1 MTTAIEY
8 PDLEL
13 WAAGYLRT
21 GLAAWSAKVG
31 REFPAPDASFTYAA
45 VVRDDSGP
53 DAQFTASR
61 LLAVTVIGP
70 AGAYQAT
77 RAVAER
83 AAALLRV
90 SASPG
95 ASTPVARCVTVRGPY
110 SVASGTGR
118 PEFYLTADLIVV
130 GSPITL

>member
-8 PDLEL
+8 GDLEL
-13 WAAGYLRT
+13 WAATYLRT

-31 REFPAPDASFTYAA
+31 REFPAPDATFTYAA

-53 DAQFTASR
+53 DHQFTASR

-70 AGAYQAT
+70 AGAHQST

-90 SASPG
+90 CAVPG
-95 ASTPVARCVTVRGPY
+95 ASSPVAACRTVRGPY
-110 SVASGTGR
+110 SVPDAGR
-118 PEFYLTADLIVV
+118 PEFFMTADLIVV